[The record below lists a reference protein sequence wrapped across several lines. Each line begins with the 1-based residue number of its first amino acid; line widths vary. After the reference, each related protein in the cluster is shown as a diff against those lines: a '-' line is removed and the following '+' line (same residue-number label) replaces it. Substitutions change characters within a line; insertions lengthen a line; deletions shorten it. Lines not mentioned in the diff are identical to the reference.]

1 MTENEIKEAL
11 LQVCKVKGWDS
22 DINIVGFHA
31 LCDKL
36 KELGAAEK
44 QADIDSLH
52 ALYEQACKQRDE
64 VMDWQRAMIA
74 NMRGQMQ

>member
-1 MTENEIKEAL
+1 MTENEIKTAI
-11 LQVCKVKGWDS
+11 LQVCKVAGHDS
-22 DINIVGFHA
+22 DFNVVGFHA

-36 KELGAAEK
+36 KELGAAER
-44 QADIDSLH
+44 QADIDSLY

-64 VMDWQRAMIA
+64 VMEWQRAMIA